1 MNFFEQQ
8 LRFIVGNQPSFEN
21 AKYIGRAC
29 IASLDGGVKLKAEF
43 IKGIMAERFIA
54 LQLTAIN
61 PSEGAIDSITLKFED
76 YFKKRNGVYSK
87 TPYIQSYKGDD
98 TCWIDEPSIAE
109 KAELGDAVQEYAELF
124 EQQQSMEMTM

>member
-21 AKYIGRAC
+21 AKYIGRTC

-61 PSEGAIDSITLKFED
+61 TSEGKIDSISLKFED
-76 YFKKRNGVYSK
+76 YFKKKTSVYSK

-98 TCWIDEPSIAE
+98 TC
-109 KAELGDAVQEYAELF
+109 
-124 EQQQSMEMTM
+124 